1 MLQVQIR
8 MFVTLD
14 REYWQAGVLRPFN
27 LNWLLALLDL
37 GKRYI
42 IAGDET

>member
-1 MLQVQIR
+1 LR
-8 MFVTLD
+8 RLFLEALD
-14 REYWQAGVLRPFN
+14 GAFGVLRPFN